1 MDNLAKDPTKRAA
14 HARAFGAALA
24 AAARASN
31 VPVADASPV
40 GRLSQPDV
48 DLPGQP
54 ARPLDATLDD
64 VAVIQPPSELPGSE
78 PPPATQGRRPPLEST
93 VAQGPAH
100 ALSHVPGAAYAGGP
114 AHAQSVPPDS
124 RAAEGAP
131 APKRSLL
138 PWVLVTLLL
147 VALGVVGT
155 WAVSQRLAI
164 QRDEERITYLA
175 RARHALADA
184 RYVTPPGEN
193 VHELVQEGL
202 KRWPNEP
209 HLLELRSTAS
219 GELVMRSM
227 VAQRT
232 GDVSG
237 ARELARQATVLDPT
251 DHFAALQW
259 KQCDQAWKTYSADP
273 SAPTGRAR
281 VLFDAEPATVPTG
294 QKVSISARLV
304 TGAAGPKAKITGVKA
319 TLFEHLNPNEGVP
332 ITLAPSGTAA
342 FQAAFIASKVGS
354 YDVVF
359 EATIADA
366 TVRAER
372 EITIIAP

>member
-1 MDNLAKDPTKRAA
+1 
-14 HARAFGAALA
+14 
-24 AAARASN
+24 
-31 VPVADASPV
+31 
-40 GRLSQPDV
+40 
-48 DLPGQP
+48 
-54 ARPLDATLDD
+54 
-64 VAVIQPPSELPGSE
+64 
-78 PPPATQGRRPPLEST
+78 
-93 VAQGPAH
+93 
-100 ALSHVPGAAYAGGP
+100 
-114 AHAQSVPPDS
+114 
-124 RAAEGAP
+124 
-131 APKRSLL
+131 
-138 PWVLVTLLL
+138 VLVTLLL

-164 QRDEERITYLA
+164 RRDQELITYLA
-175 RARHALADA
+175 RTRHALADA

-251 DHFAALQW
+251 DHFASLQW

-319 TLFEHLNPNEGVP
+319 TLFEHLNPNDGVP
-332 ITLAPSGTAA
+332 ITLAPSGTTA

-359 EATIADA
+359 EATVADA